1 MWGRSPHLGSMT
13 MQKFTPIIL
22 DEDCAPRRVLELF
35 SVKWTTMVLH
45 SLHFNGGTCRTGAL
59 ARSLPG
65 CSKKMLTQTLREME
79 RDRLID
85 RKVYPVVPPMV
96 EYSLTPMGRLFIE
109 PIEMLYAWAAKNDDA
124 LSKLRRRR
132 KKLTASR
139 DKARKVQ
146 YSSVTTGRSRA
157 PPGDLHTMGSKLEPS
172 TALL

>member
-1 MWGRSPHLGSMT
+1 MPMRE
-13 MQKFTPIIL
+13 FEPIIL

-96 EYSLTPMGRLFIE
+96 EYSPNAHGPALHR
-109 PIEMLYAWAAKNDDA
+109 ADRDA
-124 LSKLRRRR
+124 LWSPVASASG
-132 KKLTASR
+132 TAGCSM
-139 DKARKVQ
+139 
-146 YSSVTTGRSRA
+146 SIS
-157 PPGDLHTMGSKLEPS
+157 
-172 TALL
+172 

>member
-1 MWGRSPHLGSMT
+1 M
-13 MQKFTPIIL
+13 
-22 DEDCAPRRVLELF
+22 LELF
-35 SVKWTTMVLH
+35 SVKWTAMLLH
-45 SLHFNGGTCRTGAL
+45 SLHFNGGTYRTAVL

-109 PIEMLYAWAAKNDDA
+109 PIEMLYAWAAKNDEA

-132 KKLTASR
+132 KKQMASR
-139 DKARKVQ
+139 GNATKVQ
-146 YSSVTTGRSRA
+146 
-157 PPGDLHTMGSKLEPS
+157 
-172 TALL
+172 